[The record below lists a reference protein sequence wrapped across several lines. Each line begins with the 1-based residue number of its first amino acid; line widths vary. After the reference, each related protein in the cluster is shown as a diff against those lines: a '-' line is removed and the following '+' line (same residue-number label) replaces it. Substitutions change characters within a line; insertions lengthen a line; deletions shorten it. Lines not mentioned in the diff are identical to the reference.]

1 VRKAFSGKL
10 LRMFAARDRSNSG
23 CAGLGRRVK
32 DFGCTWLLASAS
44 TALWHR
50 ATGNGARKKLP
61 LGTGWP
67 HAVRV
72 LAAALLCIP
81 MVASAQPAPA
91 KLRPDAV
98 TAFNQYVRLTEARNE
113 SEMKQADR
121 WLWPELLPQKER
133 DAIFAALKKGEIR
146 MKRLETLQ
154 NGQRIE
160 CPGAMMPHWIG
171 IAFISGAKLDD
182 VLSILKDYNHQ
193 SEYYAPDVERS
204 NVESQD
210 GERFRVFLRFRR
222 RKVITVVLNTEHEVQ
237 YFRDENTRAHS
248 RSSAL
253 RIAQVENAGQ
263 PGEREKTPGNDDG
276 FLWRME
282 TWWRLEERDGGVYIQ
297 SEAATLTRDIPAGLG
312 WLVEPFVTSIPR
324 ESLSFTL
331 EATRKAV
338 LKRSN

>member
-1 VRKAFSGKL
+1 
-10 LRMFAARDRSNSG
+10 MFAAEDASNWGS
-23 CAGLGRRVK
+23 AALGHRVK
-32 DFGCTWLLASAS
+32 DFDYTWLLAGAS
-44 TALWHR
+44 TMRCHR
-50 ATGNGARKKLP
+50 ATRRRARKKFP
-61 LGTGWP
+61 IGTRWRY
-67 HAVRV
+67 AVRV

-81 MVASAQPAPA
+81 LVARAQPAPA
-91 KLRPDAV
+91 RLRPDAV
-98 TAFNQYVRLTEARNE
+98 TAFDRYVRLTEARNE
-113 SEMKQADR
+113 SEMKQPDG

-133 DAIFAALKKGEIR
+133 EAIFAALKKGEIR
-146 MKRLETLQ
+146 MKRLETLE

-171 IAFISGAKLDD
+171 IAFIAGAKLDD
-182 VLSILKDYNHQ
+182 VLTILKDYNHH
-193 SEYYAPDVERS
+193 SGYYAPDVERS
-204 NVESQD
+204 NIELQD

-237 YFRDENTRAHS
+237 YFRDEKMRAHS

-253 RIAQVENAGQ
+253 RIAQVENPGKA
-263 PGEREKTPGNDDG
+263 GEREKTPGNDDG

-282 TWWRLEERDGGVYIQ
+282 TWWRLEERDGGVYIE

-312 WLVEPFVTSIPR
+312 WLVEPFVNSIPR

-338 LKRSN
+338 EKQKGLSH